1 MPRPALVITL
11 LIVLALAAPARAQWP
26 LTSCTTLGK
35 NLFVRDVLTD
45 LYLWFDEMPGANPGR
60 HATPEGYLEAL
71 RYRPLDSTF
80 SYLTSRAASDAF
92 FTESR
97 FVGIGISTAI
107 TAEGHVRVLQVF
119 PGSPAA
125 EAGFSRGDRIL
136 EIDGVPVSLLAGAGA
151 IDAAFG
157 PADAG
162 APVDLVVADR
172 AGIRRAARL
181 VKRPVTIPTVSLVR
195 VLEAGGRRVG
205 YIFFRN
211 FVEPSHAALDDAFA
225 TLAAARVDDLVL
237 DVRYNGGGLVSVAQ
251 HLASLIGGVRTDGQ
265 VFARYVHNDRNT
277 YRNEVLR
284 FDRRPGALSLDR
296 LIVITTRASAS
307 ASELVINALTP
318 FMRVVIVGDRTY
330 GKPVGQYQVPF
341 CDKLLAPV
349 SFSMRNADGEGDFFG
364 GLPPTCAAPDDLEHE
379 LGDPAEGSLREALRF
394 ASTGSCTPR
403 PGGSTHLSPG
413 AGAAHTRAA
422 GWQAVINAY

>member
-1 MPRPALVITL
+1 MPRPAVITL
-11 LIVLALAAPARAQWP
+11 LIVLALAASARAQWP

-60 HATPEGYLEAL
+60 YASPERYLEAL
-71 RYRPLDSTF
+71 RYRPLDDTF
-80 SYLTSRAASDAF
+80 SYITSRAAADAF

-107 TAEGHVRVLQVF
+107 TTEGEVRVLQVF

-125 EAGFSRGDRIL
+125 EAGLARGDRIL
-136 EIDGVPVSLLAGAGA
+136 AIDGVAVSQLAGANA

-157 PADAG
+157 PAQEG
-162 APVDLVVADR
+162 AAVDLVMADR
-172 AGIRRAARL
+172 AGTRRAARL
-181 VKRPVTIPTVSLVR
+181 VKRPVIIPTVSLVR

-225 TLAAARVDDLVL
+225 TLAAAHVDDLVL

-284 FDRRPGALSLDR
+284 FDRRPGGLSLER

-307 ASELVINALTP
+307 ASELVINALIP

-349 SFSMRNADGEGDFFG
+349 SFSMRNADGGGDFFD

-379 LGDPAEGSLREALRF
+379 LGDPGEGSLREALTF
-394 ASTGSCTPR
+394 ASTGSCTAR
-403 PGGSTHLSPG
+403 PAGSAHLS
-413 AGAAHTRAA
+413 AGARAAQAPPA
-422 GWQAVINAY
+422 GWQSVVNAY